1 MKTTSQ
7 GKNIVDPTFPRR
19 LIFFHFIEALK
30 TETNSIQKEE
40 KKKKSNLEEGMFVK
54 VVLPFS
60 W

>member
-19 LIFFHFIEALK
+19 LIFFHFIKALK
-30 TETNSIQKEE
+30 TETNSIQKE
-40 KKKKSNLEEGMFVK
+40 KKKKRNLEEGMFVK